1 MNWQTILEALWTA
14 LNSPAGIA
22 ALAGLIL
29 WGLNRLYAAKPL
41 WQQYEGVIISAVKLA
56 EKEIPDDAPNSGL
69 ARLDHALKLV
79 IAAYEQAKGKPA
91 TDAEKADL
99 TNGISLVHA
108 DLENKGQL

>member
-1 MNWQTILEALWTA
+1 MNWQTTLEVLWQA
-14 LNSPAGIA
+14 VNSPAGIA

-29 WGLNRLYAAKPL
+29 WALNRLYAAKPL

-56 EKEIPDDAPNSGL
+56 EKEIPDETPNKGL
-69 ARLDHALKLV
+69 ARLDAALKVVL
-79 IAAYEQAKGKPA
+79 AAYEQAKGKAA
-91 TDAEKADL
+91 TDAEKAAL